1 MPVDAESGFICRYSM
16 DGTTAGIPM
25 IVPNWASAE
34 IASTHMPRDP
44 CTVYFERA
52 PRKNGSGT
60 GGPFQFRWIFR
71 AE

>member
-1 MPVDAESGFICRYSM
+1 M

-44 CTVYFERA
+44 CAVHFEILERMEVEREA
-52 PRKNGSGT
+52 PFNSDGFSGPNSFS
-60 GGPFQFRWIFR
+60 G
-71 AE
+71 